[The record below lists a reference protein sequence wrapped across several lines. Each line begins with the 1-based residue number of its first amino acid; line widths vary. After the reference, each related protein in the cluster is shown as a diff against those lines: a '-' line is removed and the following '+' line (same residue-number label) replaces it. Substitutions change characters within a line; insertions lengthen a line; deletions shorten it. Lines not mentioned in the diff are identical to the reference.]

1 MKVTHSHIRR
11 ISVVAAFRNAIR
23 HEMLERRYHTL
34 IPSVM
39 LRTCSTYHCS
49 RHLGCE
55 ICILTICLL
64 DSRPSRLT
72 RKIDYRAISDVA
84 SLCTKFAGDCLS
96 HLCDQGLVPCRGKS
110 DTCREYSCTDGHM
123 TMRSLLCKYHRDT
136 KSGAVNRISLQ
147 SIVCFSRKS
156 RIQTVL
162 KGLSCPRVGSECCPE
177 HTAVLLIDEF
187 PVFIGNSHRLPC
199 LFIHRPSERAEK
211 LS

>member
-11 ISVVAAFRNAIR
+11 IAVVAAFRNTIC
-23 HEMLERRYHTL
+23 HEMLECRDHTL
-34 IPSVM
+34 IPAVM
-39 LRTCSTYHCS
+39 LRACSTNHCS
-49 RHLGCE
+49 RHLGGE

-64 DSRPSRLT
+64 DSRPSRLAG
-72 RKIDYRAISDVA
+72 KIDYRAISDVA

-110 DTCREYSCTDGHM
+110 DTCREYSCADGHM

-162 KGLSCPRVGSECCPE
+162 KSLSCPWIGPECSPE
-177 HTAVLLIDEF
+177 HTSMLLVNEF
-187 PVFIGNSHRLPC
+187 SVFI
-199 LFIHRPSERAEK
+199 
-211 LS
+211 